1 MLMTG
6 TAIVTLLSTLILWG
20 LGRFILRLGKVTTD
34 THLPAIGVGLSALL
48 AAGGLLNALH
58 LAFATALWGLIGI
71 GSGIAVLELR
81 RLDLDPSRWR
91 KPPMLVLAAAL
102 LIVAATLFAILTQA
116 PPLGFNFHDDFEKYF
131 AHPVRMLAT
140 GTLAGSPLNSLG
152 MSTLGGQAFLQAFV
166 LSLLPIQFIN
176 GLDAVFG
183 LAVLLGLGAAIAW
196 RLAPGSA
203 GVVLVPLAILAI
215 NPLYVN
221 TSGVYLP
228 CILML
233 SAFLLVSGDT
243 PRAGAGPPIL
253 LGLLY
258 AGLVAIKVTFLP
270 FAVVH
275 FALALGTHCWTVGAW
290 RQSMLWA
297 LRVLAGA
304 AVGIAPWLLI
314 YWQDYLQWGT
324 NSAADA
330 VAGAGPLPNL
340 LSTAPRIWGESY
352 FNYSLLAALCAAA
365 GIRCWWAARDRTGP
379 EQRLLV
385 LALTAGA
392 TGALCYLLA
401 IFLLGPLALG
411 YENAARYTIPI
422 LTAAAIPALG
432 VLPRVPWRWRGGA
445 ALDLTTP
452 LCLAVVLAFAP
463 STVARYRQA
472 WDYGSILAFAPLA
485 RDPVYIDYTA
495 YALSDR
501 ARDRVRGL
509 QNQVPPSEPLLAW
522 ISTPFHL
529 DYARNPIIDTEPAG
543 MTTPWARV
551 PSDIHYVLWQYRGYA
566 VRPPGLDLE
575 LVTGH
580 DPTEQITALRI
591 YRFGLRLQEL
601 STWATAG
608 ELARV
613 VAKDDEFVLFAVTRL
628 PD

>member
-1 MLMTG
+1 MLMIG
-6 TAIVTLLSTLILWG
+6 TAIVTLLAALILWG
-20 LGRFILRLGKVTTD
+20 LGQFVLRFAKVTTD
-34 THLPAIGVGLSALL
+34 THLLSIGVGLSAVV
-48 AAGGLLNALH
+48 ATGGLLNAMQ
-58 LAFATALWGLIGI
+58 LAFATALWSLIGI
-71 GSGIAVLELR
+71 GIVITVLELR
-81 RLDLDPSRWR
+81 RLNPDPSRWR
-91 KPPMLVLAAAL
+91 QPPLLVLAAAL
-102 LIVAATLFAILTQA
+102 VIVGATLFAIATQA

-166 LSLLPIQFIN
+166 LSLMPIEFIN
-176 GLDAVFG
+176 GLDAVLG
-183 LAVLLGLGAAIAW
+183 LAVLLSLGAAIAW

-233 SAFLLVSGDT
+233 SAFLLASPDT
-243 PRAGAGPPIL
+243 QRAGAGPAIL
-253 LGLLY
+253 LGVLY
-258 AGLVAIKVTFLP
+258 AGLVALKVTFLP
-270 FAVVH
+270 FVLVH
-275 FALALGTHCWTVGAW
+275 FTLALVTVFWTLGSW
-290 RQSMLWA
+290 RQSALWG

-304 AVGIAPWLLI
+304 TAGIAPWLLM
-314 YWQDYLQWGT
+314 YWQNYLQWGS

-352 FNYSLLAALCAAA
+352 GNYSLLAALCAAA
-365 GIRCWWAARDRTGP
+365 AIRCWWASRDRSGP
-379 EQRLLV
+379 EQSLLI
-385 LALTAGA
+385 LAFSAGA
-392 TGALCYLLA
+392 TGVLCYLLA

-411 YENAARYTIPI
+411 YENAARYTIPV

-432 VLPRVPWRWRGGA
+432 ILPRVPWRLRGVA
-445 ALDLTTP
+445 ALDLTAP

-463 STVARYRQA
+463 SALARYRQA
-472 WDYGSILAFAPLA
+472 WNYGSILAFASLP

-495 YALSDR
+495 YALSAR
-501 ARDRVRGL
+501 ALDRVRSF
-509 QNQVPPSEPLLAW
+509 QDQVPPSEPLLAW

-551 PSDIHYVLWQYRGYA
+551 PSGIHYVLWQYRGYA

-580 DPTEQITALRI
+580 DPTEQITALRL
-591 YRFGLRLQEL
+591 YRFGLKLQKL
-601 STWATAG
+601 SAWAAAG